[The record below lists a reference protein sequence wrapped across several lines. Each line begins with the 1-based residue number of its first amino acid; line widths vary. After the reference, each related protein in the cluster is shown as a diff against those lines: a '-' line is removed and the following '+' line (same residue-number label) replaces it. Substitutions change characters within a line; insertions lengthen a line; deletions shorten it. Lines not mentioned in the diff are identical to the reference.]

1 MAQEEIVVEHEPAN
15 SLQSG
20 VARLFSINP
29 GSIGLKPSLADLPLK
44 VTPDY
49 LESQIVRKSFTMEDN
64 GKTMI
69 CRLTMANGTVF
80 YGYSHCVVPSEFK
93 EELGR
98 EYSYKEA
105 FNQAWDREGYLL
117 ATLRWLAGL
126 NDQQNHAA

>member
-1 MAQEEIVVEHEPAN
+1 MAQEEIVVDFEPAN

-20 VARLFSINP
+20 VARIFAINP
-29 GSIGLKPSLADLPLK
+29 SSIGLKKLSELPLK

-80 YGYSHCVVPSEFK
+80 YGYSHCVLSSEFK
-93 EELGR
+93 EDLGR

-117 ATLRWLAGL
+117 ATLRWMAGL
-126 NDQQNHAA
+126 NDAQTA